1 MKLRHTIL
9 LAIIAILLTACNF
22 TLAEDVT
29 PPPDY
34 VPPTPA
40 PTLGPLYPASAPDVS
55 NGAAIYVEKCA
66 ACHGDTGL
74 GDGEQGKQLPVTV
87 APHRSA

>member
-9 LAIIAILLTACNF
+9 LAIIAVFLAACNF

-34 VPPTPA
+34 VPPTPVA
-40 PTLGPLYPASAPDVS
+40 TLGTA
-55 NGAAIYVEKCA
+55 
-66 ACHGDTGL
+66 
-74 GDGEQGKQLPVTV
+74 LPRKRT
-87 APHRSA
+87 